1 MECCNQSSTD
11 HLFPF
16 ATAKVS
22 VWLNGS
28 STLAEEN
35 DWRCFIIF
43 DKS

>member
-1 MECCNQSSTD
+1 MECRNKSLPD

-16 ATAKVS
+16 MAAKVS